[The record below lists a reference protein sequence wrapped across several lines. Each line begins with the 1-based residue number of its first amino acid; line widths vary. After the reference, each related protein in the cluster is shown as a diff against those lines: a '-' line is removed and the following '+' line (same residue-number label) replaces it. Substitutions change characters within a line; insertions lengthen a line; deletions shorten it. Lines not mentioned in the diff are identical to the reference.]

1 MAAQHQ
7 RGPRSNLP
15 DDDDALAA
23 LAAAGNAAFGA
34 PAQPAA
40 GRPLAAVPAVIGDRR
55 GIPDTRTGPGTG
67 TADRGCAAGGSCGRR
82 QDRSARRPRRS
93 RRRAASGGT
102 ANFIKQST
110 VQLDLDVARRFR
122 RYQERDKPK
131 PSNAEVVFRAV
142 DAAYGRYA
150 DIIDAR
156 RPKLPEGRRL
166 GRAVPGRRPPGTR
179 LPTQI
184 NFRPTVREEAEIK
197 RLATEAGAESM
208 SAFVNA
214 MLDEFLPK

>member
-1 MAAQHQ
+1 M
-7 RGPRSNLP
+7 
-15 DDDDALAA
+15 
-23 LAAAGNAAFGA
+23 
-34 PAQPAA
+34 
-40 GRPLAAVPAVIGDRR
+40 
-55 GIPDTRTGPGTG
+55 
-67 TADRGCAAGGSCGRR
+67 
-82 QDRSARRPRRS
+82 
-93 RRRAASGGT
+93 
-102 ANFIKQST
+102 
-110 VQLDLDVARRFR
+110 QLDLDVARRFR

>member
-1 MAAQHQ
+1 MAAQQ
-7 RGPRSNLP
+7 PRGPRSNLP
-15 DDDDALAA
+15 PDDDALAA
-23 LAAAGNAAFGA
+23 LAAAGEAAFGA

-40 GRPLAAVPAVIGDRR
+40 GRPLVAVPAA
-55 GIPDTRTGPGTG
+55 PATTPMPAPGPAAPADLPTADAPGADVTNAAGEDPASDGTG
-67 TADRGCAAGGSCGRR
+67 
-82 QDRSARRPRRS
+82 
-93 RRRAASGGT
+93 
-102 ANFIKQST
+102 NFIKQST

-122 RYQERDKPK
+122 KYQERDKPR

-142 DAAYGRYA
+142 DAAHDRYA
-150 DIIDAR
+150 EIMDAR

-184 NFRPTVREEAEIK
+184 NFRPTVSEEAEIK
-197 RLATEAGAESM
+197 RLAAEAGAESM

-214 MLDEFLPK
+214 MLDEFLPR